1 MRGWRRGA
9 IWSAIVVATVAA
21 VAFPGGAA
29 VASGGG
35 GCGRPV
41 SDARGDTV
49 RIRDFCFGPTILRV
63 HPGAEV
69 RFLNADSTPHTVMG
83 ANASWGSFR
92 QLNVGKHITY
102 RFTRPGIY
110 PYVCT
115 WHPGMV
121 GAVVV
126 GGGPRMATGVSTTA
140 SGPVVQV
147 LPQPRIE
154 PGIAAAPAIGGTAE
168 PAPVSAGWVAPWQA
182 IALALLALLV
192 FAAVALERHRRSTA
206 V

>member
-1 MRGWRRGA
+1 M
-9 IWSAIVVATVAA
+9 
-21 VAFPGGAA
+21 
-29 VASGGG
+29 
-35 GCGRPV
+35 

-140 SGPVVQV
+140 SGPVVEV

-154 PGIAAAPAIGGTAE
+154 PGIAAAPAIDGAAE
-168 PAPVSAGWVAPWQA
+168 PASISGAWVAPWQA
-182 IALALLALLV
+182 IALGLFALLV
-192 FAAVALERHRRSTA
+192 FAAVAWERRHRRSAA

>member
-1 MRGWRRGA
+1 MRSTRRSAMWSLIA
-9 IWSAIVVATVAA
+9 IATVAA

-63 HPGAEV
+63 HAGDEV
-69 RFLNADSTPHTVMG
+69 RFLNADSTSHTVMG

-92 QLNVGKHITY
+92 QLGIGKQVTY
-102 RFTRPGIY
+102 RFTRPGVY

-126 GGGPRMATGVSTTA
+126 GGGPRMATGATTTA
-140 SGPVVQV
+140 AGPVVQV
-147 LPQPRIE
+147 FAQPRIQ
-154 PGIAAAPAIGGTAE
+154 PGVASQPVVGPAAQAA
-168 PAPVSAGWVAPWQA
+168 SSGWVAPWQS
-182 IALALLALLV
+182 IALGILALVSLV
-192 FAAVALERHRRSTA
+192 FVLQQRRSQRSAAV
-206 V
+206 

>member
-1 MRGWRRGA
+1 M
-9 IWSAIVVATVAA
+9 
-21 VAFPGGAA
+21 
-29 VASGGG
+29 
-35 GCGRPV
+35 

-154 PGIAAAPAIGGTAE
+154 PGIAAAPAIDGAAE
-168 PAPVSAGWVAPWQA
+168 PAPISARVGRAVAGDRVRVCSHCWCSRRLHGNGGTVAPPPCS
-182 IALALLALLV
+182 V
-192 FAAVALERHRRSTA
+192 V

>member
-1 MRGWRRGA
+1 MIA
-9 IWSAIVVATVAA
+9 IATVAA
-21 VAFPGGAA
+21 LAFPGGAA

-63 HPGAEV
+63 HPGDEV

-92 QLNVGKHITY
+92 QLGIGKQVTY
-102 RFTRPGIY
+102 RFTRPGVY

-126 GGGPRMATGVSTTA
+126 GGGPRMATGGSTTA
-140 SGPVVQV
+140 AGPVVQV
-147 LPQPRIE
+147 FAQPRIQ
-154 PGIAAAPAIGGTAE
+154 PAVAS
-168 PAPVSAGWVAPWQA
+168 APVADPAQAASLSLPSEWVAPWQL
-182 IALALLALLV
+182 IALGVLVLLSIV
-192 FAAVALERHRRSTA
+192 FVLQQRRGQRSSAV
-206 V
+206 